1 MEKLRK
7 EITALLEKL
16 KAEIQANMESEGVN
30 ASGRTSKSLRVVRYK
45 DGVMLVAAAG
55 DRAPMRTLE
64 KGREGGDVPR
74 GFYYIIKQWTRD
86 KGLTFASESERG
98 TFAYFLSRKIARE
111 GTERHK
117 NNINVYTNEVDK
129 ARAEAA
135 AIIKVNFKN
144 LVGLNQYINY
154 ER

>member
-1 MEKLRK
+1 MEKIRK

-30 ASGRTSKSLRVVRYK
+30 ASGRTSKSLRVVNYK
-45 DGVMLVAAAG
+45 DGVMLVASAG

-64 KGREGGDVPR
+64 KGREGGEVPR

-86 KGLTFASESERG
+86 KGLTFSSERERG

-111 GTERHK
+111 GTDRHK

-144 LVGLNQYINY
+144 LIGLNQYINY